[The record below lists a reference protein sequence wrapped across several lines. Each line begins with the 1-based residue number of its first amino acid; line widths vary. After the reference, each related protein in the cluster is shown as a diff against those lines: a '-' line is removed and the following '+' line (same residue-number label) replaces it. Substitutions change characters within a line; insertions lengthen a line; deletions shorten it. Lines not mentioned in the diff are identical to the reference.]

1 MSPIDWAAW
10 HDAYDDPDTGAP
22 EPLQPEAR
30 LFSSFRS

>member
-10 HDAYDDPDTGAP
+10 HDAYDPDTGAP